1 LRELADTGGATSE
14 PLVPGATLDRFVVRR
29 MLGRGGMGVVYEARD
44 ERLGRDVAIKLL
56 DSRHV
61 DRPERRK
68 RFAREARAAAAVTH
82 PNVARV
88 LEVGDGD
95 TGTYLVFELV
105 PGPTLRALLAE
116 GPLPVARCAEI
127 GAALAAA
134 LAAAHEA
141 GVVHRDLKPENVI
154 VEGGI
159 TPKILDF
166 GLAKVS
172 VPEGSGSGS
181 DVVTVE
187 GHVLG
192 SPGYM
197 SPEQALG
204 KPCGPASDVFSLGVV
219 LFELL
224 TGRRPFS
231 GVTAMEAIVATT
243 RDDAPDARDL
253 RPDLPQAFAHIVAS
267 CLAKDPDARPTAKE
281 LEARLSA
288 PLDAPERGETVEISG
303 SRVTPFE
310 ATVVS
315 EAPAV
320 RAFRAPVAAAA
331 ILGFVLVGG
340 LAMRARPAASTGA
353 ALAPMASEAPPAATS
368 ATSPLEPKTE
378 RPAPTEVSGSAL
390 PPALTASALPA
401 APKPERP
408 VGPSKPTN
416 VQIAQS
422 SRPAASTSPPVA
434 SVSPAGPGPLAAQ
447 PAPTS
452 TLAAPSFSE
461 RK

>member
-1 LRELADTGGATSE
+1 
-14 PLVPGATLDRFVVRR
+14 
-29 MLGRGGMGVVYEARD
+29 
-44 ERLGRDVAIKLL
+44 
-56 DSRHV
+56 
-61 DRPERRK
+61 
-68 RFAREARAAAAVTH
+68 
-82 PNVARV
+82 
-88 LEVGDGD
+88 
-95 TGTYLVFELV
+95 
-105 PGPTLRALLAE
+105 
-116 GPLPVARCAEI
+116 
-127 GAALAAA
+127 
-134 LAAAHEA
+134 
-141 GVVHRDLKPENVI
+141 
-154 VEGGI
+154 
-159 TPKILDF
+159 
-166 GLAKVS
+166 
-172 VPEGSGSGS
+172 
-181 DVVTVE
+181 
-187 GHVLG
+187 
-192 SPGYM
+192 
-197 SPEQALG
+197 
-204 KPCGPASDVFSLGVV
+204 
-219 LFELL
+219 
-224 TGRRPFS
+224 
-231 GVTAMEAIVATT
+231 MEAIVATT

-401 APKPERP
+401 A
-408 VGPSKPTN
+408 TN

-434 SVSPAGPGPLAAQ
+434 SVSPAGPGPLVAQ